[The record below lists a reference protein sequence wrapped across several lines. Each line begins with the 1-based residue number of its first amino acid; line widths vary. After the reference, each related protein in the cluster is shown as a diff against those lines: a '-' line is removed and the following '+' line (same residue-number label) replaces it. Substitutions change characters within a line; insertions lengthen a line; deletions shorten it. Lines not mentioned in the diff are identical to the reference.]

1 MEQPDLVRSE
11 SEFEILPDPT
21 PILTIPPDDPE
32 PEYTEAQLEYKRKKD
47 KATRCKVIAMDE
59 LDLDP
64 AKNTHYSCK
73 AEKFLIL
80 KEVEKWFEK
89 PDEEVQA
96 KFNEVCSNNLFNFDD
111 PKRDYTRFAVYKDRI
126 PT

>member
-1 MEQPDLVRSE
+1 MEIPELTRSE
-11 SEFEILPDPT
+11 PVFELLPDPT

-47 KATRCKVIAMDE
+47 KATRCKTIVMDE
-59 LDLDP
+59 MGLDP
-64 AKNTHYSCK
+64 AKSHSCK

-89 PDEEVQA
+89 PDEEIQA
-96 KFNEVCSNNLFNFDD
+96 KFNEVCSKMFECDD
-111 PKRDYTRFAVYKDRI
+111 PKRDYTHFAIYKDRI